1 MEKQQD
7 PSVAPRQSLFSRA
20 AWVLLMLLFLAAI
33 ILDAFFSE
41 SGIIKIWELE
51 REHLQLSSEVKELER
66 RNFEL
71 EALIRALRD
80 DPEAIE
86 REAREELGY
95 SRPGEDIFLFPPE
108 QEEETGNTK
117 AGQDTFGR

>member
-1 MEKQQD
+1 M
-7 PSVAPRQSLFSRA
+7 FSRA

-33 ILDAFFSE
+33 FLDAFFSE

-66 RNFEL
+66 RNSEL
-71 EALIRALRD
+71 EALIKALRD

-86 REAREELGY
+86 RVAREELGY
-95 SRPGEDIFLFPPE
+95 SRPGEDVFLFPPE

-117 AGQDTFGR
+117 AGQDTAGR